1 MRRSRARFADL
12 PDRPNPDA
20 DRELATR
27 LHAATLHFL
36 RRVRTVDRDLPIG
49 PAQLSALSVLVF
61 GGPRT
66 LGALASIEHV
76 RPPTMTR
83 IVAGLESAGLAVR
96 GPVPGDRR
104 AARIK
109 PTARGTR
116 LMARGRDQ
124 RVAAVLA
131 LLTGLSADE
140 RTTLREAAELLGRLA
155 HPRPAAGSPRPDPPL
170 GGARGID

>member
-1 MRRSRARFADL
+1 MARARTVSPTPAA
-12 PDRPNPDA
+12 A

-36 RRVRTVDRDLPIG
+36 RRVRTVDRELPIG

-66 LGALASIEHV
+66 LGALAKVEHV

-83 IVAGLESAGLAVR
+83 IVAGLEAAGLAMR
-96 GPVPGDRR
+96 EPVPGDRR
-104 AARIK
+104 AARVK
-109 PTARGTR
+109 ATAAGTR

-124 RVAAVLA
+124 RVSAVLG
-131 LLTGLSADE
+131 LLAGTTAAERAMLSA
-140 RTTLREAAELLGRLA
+140 AAGLLSRLA
-155 HPRPAAGSPRPDPPL
+155 RAQAMD
-170 GGARGID
+170 